1 MRGKKNSFSSF
12 SELIVVVLAAVMHS
26 LLFNAD
32 IVSALLISA
41 ASDTVEVV
49 AVEVVVVAVTVVVVD
64 IDVDVDVEVVV
75 VG

>member
-1 MRGKKNSFSSF
+1 
-12 SELIVVVLAAVMHS
+12 MHS

-49 AVEVVVVAVTVVVVD
+49 AVEVVVVAVIDVVVD
-64 IDVDVDVEVVV
+64 IDVGVDVEVVV
-75 VG
+75 VE